1 LIELLTPTE
10 LDKKKWEG
18 LLNASPHSTFFQT
31 AEWCQVW
38 GESFPFFKSYFLV
51 AIGSDGS
58 YRAGLPYVQ
67 AKKLLSG
74 YYSMPMG
81 TYGGA
86 ACRPGGSPAGLYRRW
101 LELTTGVKRERL
113 VVFGETEQPG
123 LVELGFSVAPEYVHR
138 LNLPS
143 GGRPLL
149 SRSAEK
155 QVGEALQA
163 GFSFVKV
170 EKQADLKD
178 FYMLTGRGRKK
189 TFYTKKFYEKI
200 AEILLPDE
208 KVAWF
213 LAKKDGKAASFLLC
227 FPFRDELF
235 LWDADFDPK
244 FSKLRPGY
252 FLMTKVMDWAINKSF
267 KRLNFGQSPVDAFG
281 VTLLKE
287 RMGAEKVPVYQYT
300 YSSKM
305 VKKLRS
311 VYEKFKK

>member
-1 LIELLTPTE
+1 M
-10 LDKKKWEG
+10 
-18 LLNASPHSTFFQT
+18 LNGSAHSTFFQT
-31 AEWCQVW
+31 AEWCQIW
-38 GESFPFFKSYFLV
+38 GKSFPFFTSYFLV
-51 AIGSDGS
+51 DIRSDGS

-81 TYGGA
+81 TYGGVVGFPDVA
-86 ACRPGGSPAGLYRRW
+86 ATGLYERW
-101 LELTTGVKRERL
+101 MEITSGIKRERL
-113 VVFGETEQPG
+113 AVFCEARQLE
-123 LVELGFSVAPEYVHR
+123 LEKLGFSVSSGFSHR
-138 LNLPS
+138 LSLPEKR
-143 GGRPLL
+143 RPTL

-155 QVGEALQA
+155 QIGEALEA
-163 GFSFVKV
+163 GFSFIKV
-170 EKQADLKD
+170 ERKQDLAD
-178 FYMLTGRGRKK
+178 FYTLIGRGKKK
-189 TFYTKKFYEKI
+189 TFYTRKFYEKV
-200 AEILLPDE
+200 AGLLLPSG
-208 KVAWF
+208 KAAWF
-213 LAKKDGKAASFLLC
+213 LAKKDGKVAGYLLC

-244 FSKLRPGY
+244 FSKFRPGY
-252 FLMTKVMDWAINKSF
+252 FLMAKVIDWAVNKGF
-267 KRLNFGQSPVDAFG
+267 RKINFGQSPVDAFG